1 MNLLSHFD
9 ELRSTKPTTFMGH
22 VNKVAGQVAFCVVS
36 AGAALLVL
44 GIVLI
49 MRIAGRDTSR

>member
-9 ELRSTKPTTFMGH
+9 EMRSSKPTTLTGR
-22 VNKVAGQVAFCVVS
+22 VKKVAGQAAFYVVG
-36 AGAALLVL
+36 AGAAILVL

-49 MRIAGRDTSR
+49 MRVVGRDS